1 MTSRETVCL
10 ETGFILHRRPY
21 KNTSELIDCLTKN
34 YGVITLI
41 AQGSRRPRS
50 DRRVVLQPFSLL
62 KLSWIR
68 RGELGRLTHAE
79 VALSSLALS
88 GEAVLAGFY
97 LNELLLRLMGRDNPN
112 DLIFSCYTQ
121 CLSDLSNSSNTSR
134 SLRLFELRFLEALGY
149 GLGLLED
156 VETGEEIHSDCTYG
170 FKPEYGF
177 TIRTSFDKGS
187 NFFSGRHLISLREEQ
202 LDDLDSLR
210 SAKRLLQYVLKSYLG
225 NRPLSTRT
233 VLKDVYARGLEP

>member
-1 MTSRETVCL
+1 M
-10 ETGFILHRRPY
+10 
-21 KNTSELIDCLTKN
+21 
-34 YGVITLI
+34 ITLI

-177 TIRTSFDKGS
+177 TIRTS
-187 NFFSGRHLISLREEQ
+187 LREER

-233 VLKDVYARGLEP
+233 VLKDVYARGLEL